1 MQFDSL
7 AAFMSM
13 QGHGIFVW
21 SVYAISLVVMVGLV
35 VAPLRKNRAF
45 FTEQAM
51 LIKREQRARQQAE
64 S

>member
-21 SVYAISLVVMVGLV
+21 SVYVISLVVMVGLV
-35 VAPLRKNRAF
+35 VAPLRKNREF

>member
-13 QGHGIFVW
+13 EGHGIFVW
-21 SVYAISLVVMVGLV
+21 SVYAITLVVMLLLV
-35 VAPLRKNRAF
+35 SAPLRRNRQF
-45 FTEQAM
+45 FAEQAM
-51 LIKREQRARQQAE
+51 LAKREQRARQKAV

>member
-13 QGHGIFVW
+13 EGHGIFVW
-21 SVYAISLVVMVGLV
+21 SVYAIAFVVLATLFLV
-35 VAPLRKNRAF
+35 PLRKNRQF

-51 LIKREQRARQQAE
+51 LAKREQRIQQQAE
-64 S
+64 G

>member
-13 QGHGIFVW
+13 EGHGVFVW
-21 SVYAISLVVMVGLV
+21 SVYAITLVVMLLLV
-35 VAPLRKNRAF
+35 SAPLRKNRQF
-45 FTEQAM
+45 FTEQSM
-51 LIKREQRARQQAE
+51 LAKREQRARQQVE

>member
-13 QGHGIFVW
+13 EGHGVFVW
-21 SVYAISLVVMVGLV
+21 SVYAIAFVVMAGLV
-35 VAPLRKNRAF
+35 VAPLRKNRQF
-45 FTEQAM
+45 FAEQAM
-51 LIKREQRARQQAE
+51 LAKREQRAQQK

>member
-13 QGHGIFVW
+13 EGHGVFVW
-21 SVYAISLVVMVGLV
+21 SVYAIGLVVMIGLV
-35 VAPLRKNRAF
+35 AAPLRKNNQF

-51 LIKREQRARQQAE
+51 LVKRDQRARQQSE